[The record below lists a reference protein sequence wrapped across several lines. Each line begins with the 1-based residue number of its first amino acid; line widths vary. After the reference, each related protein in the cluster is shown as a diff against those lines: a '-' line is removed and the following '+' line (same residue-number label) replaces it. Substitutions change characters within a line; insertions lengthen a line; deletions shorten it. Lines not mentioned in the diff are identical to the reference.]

1 MINYIIPVEKIKRAQ
16 IRFLDE
22 EGVEIP
28 EIKAYTIFIK
38 KECSYINLFNLLE
51 DCNVYERLPYS
62 NVTPSGEAYGTKI
75 RLVHGNKNLGKCYV
89 LDFKKMDELEGLEEI
104 SLMDLYMIVL
114 KSNDFYP
121 DRKEIIRDH
130 QHIVGYREKRRIL
143 EKDSIMIDKF
153 YDYLEEKQEELE
165 NKKVYKK

>member
-1 MINYIIPVEKIKRAQ
+1 MRNYIIPVEKIKRAQ

-62 NVTPSGEAYGTKI
+62 NVTPSGEVYGTKI

-121 DRKEIIRDH
+121 DRKDIIRAYPH
-130 QHIVGYREKRRIL
+130 LVSRREKKKIL
-143 EKDSIMIDKF
+143 ENDDIMMDKLF
-153 YDYLEEKQEELE
+153 DYLDEKEIG
-165 NKKVYKK
+165 KTYKK